1 MKIVKWIIVILCS
14 AILVTFALVN
24 RQWVTLHLFPL
35 PFEMD
40 IPVFLLVFL
49 LLMTGAI
56 MGGISGMYYT
66 LSCHKKLRI
75 LAQRN
80 TGLEQEIAG
89 LKATARTAETGV

>member
-1 MKIVKWIIVILCS
+1 MKILKWIIVVMCS
-14 AILVTFALVN
+14 AVLITFALVN

-49 LLMTGAI
+49 LLMIGAL
-56 MGGISGMYYT
+56 MGGVSGLYYT
-66 LSCHKKLRI
+66 LSCYKKLKA
-75 LAQRN
+75 LALRN

-89 LKATARTAETGV
+89 LKATVRTAEPGM